1 MSYKGM
7 VLCLVAILC
16 IPGQGR
22 GQEYDFEI
30 PEIEERNLEFSG
42 HLDGKWG
49 LLQSRR
55 DSPFYPLQPL
65 PATEDDYLS
74 QYRLDF
80 YLEGDYRF
88 EKLGF
93 FVKTFTQYVRQEPVE
108 PSLFEL
114 YGSLNLSP
122 RLSMSLGKR
131 RYNWGKGYTFNPVGY
146 VNAQKDPE
154 NPDLAMAGLS
164 ALYLEY
170 NRSLEGNNLQ
180 NFSLNSVVLIP
191 EAEDNTRFAPADQIG
206 MALKLYLLVRDMD
219 IELMTFYRQG
229 QARRY
234 GVDFATNLKANLEMH
249 GELDYAA
256 DEDTYFILDDSPVR
270 RRRSGFSY
278 LFGTR
283 YLTTANTTL
292 IVEVYHRSNGMNE
305 REYADYVVYVKNG
318 LTEDAASN
326 AEANRSVVNVL
337 SRSKNLMHDYVYAKL
352 THPEPFSLLYS
363 SVSAFVIY
371 NLQDRSFAFSPQFAY
386 KPFTNFEFL
395 CWPSF
400 FVGDA
405 ETEYGTRVF
414 QRKLEFWMRFFF

>member
-1 MSYKGM
+1 MRKRGM
-7 VLCLVAILC
+7 VLCLAAMLF
-16 IPGQGR
+16 IPDQTR
-22 GQEYDFEI
+22 GQEYAFEI
-30 PEIEERNLEFSG
+30 PELEERTLELSG
-42 HLDGKWG
+42 NLDGKWG
-49 LLQSRR
+49 LLHSRR
-55 DSPFYPLQPL
+55 DSPFYPLQLL
-65 PATEDDYLS
+65 PATADDYFS

-80 YLEGDYRF
+80 YLDGEYRF
-88 EKLGF
+88 EELGF

-114 YGSLNLSP
+114 YGSLSLSP

-131 RYNWGKGYTFNPVGY
+131 RYNWGKGYAFNPVGY

-154 NPDLAMAGLS
+154 NPDLSLAGLS

-180 NFSLNSVVLIP
+180 NFSLSSMALIP
-191 EAEDNTRFAPADQIG
+191 EAEENTRFAPADQIG

-234 GVDFATNLKANLEMH
+234 GVDFATNLRANLEVH

-270 RRRSGFSY
+270 RRRSRFSY

-283 YLTTANTTL
+283 YLTTMNTTL
-292 IVEVYHRSNGMNE
+292 IVEVYHRGNGMNE
-305 REYADYVVYVKNG
+305 GEYADYVAYVKNG

-326 AEANRSVVNVL
+326 AEAYRSVVNDL
-337 SRSKNLMHDYVYAKL
+337 SRSKNLMRDYVYAKL

-371 NLQDRSFAFSPQFAY
+371 NLQDRSFALSPQFAY
-386 KPFTNFEFL
+386 QPFTNFELL

-400 FVGDA
+400 LVGDA
-405 ETEYGTRVF
+405 ETEYGTRAF